1 MNFFMLIQFG
11 SSFKYS
17 FTSITLIY
25 GSFLDIFI
33 SHINDRMKLL
43 FMFFE
48 LGFPGERLAAYVA
61 RKYCT
66 SVVGLFV
73 PLS

>member
-1 MNFFMLIQFG
+1 M
-11 SSFKYS
+11 
-17 FTSITLIY
+17 
-25 GSFLDIFI
+25 IFNRGKGWK
-33 SHINDRMKLL
+33 SETPQNLKSADKGKLL